1 MKSLNLETV
10 HIRIYLKIH
19 LSPKASLYLRVEK
32 KKKKKLRSATTKA
45 ASRGTKSLL
54 MPLAELNSD
63 VFLSEPW
70 FLA

>member
-32 KKKKKLRSATTKA
+32 KKKK
-45 ASRGTKSLL
+45 
-54 MPLAELNSD
+54 N
-63 VFLSEPW
+63 
-70 FLA
+70 